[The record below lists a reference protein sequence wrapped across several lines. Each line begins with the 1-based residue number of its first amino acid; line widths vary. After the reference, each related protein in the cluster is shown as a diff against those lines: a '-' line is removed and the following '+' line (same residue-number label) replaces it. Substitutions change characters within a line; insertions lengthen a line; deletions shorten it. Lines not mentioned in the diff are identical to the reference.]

1 MTETHRKGWNPY
13 WFWAG
18 VAVVTIGLV
27 HLFQPVLLPFVA
39 GILLAY
45 LLDPPVNRLTR
56 LGLGRGWATLVVLL
70 VFAVLLV
77 GVLLLV
83 VPMLQQQ
90 LSDMITKLP
99 DLIAS
104 LQDKVM
110 KLIATL
116 RTRVSAQD
124 MQRLQDAVGGHAGDI
139 LGVLPDVLLGLLTK
153 GLALFNVLSLVFITP
168 VVAFYMMRDWPLIV
182 ATVDGWLPKRQ
193 APTIRRLFVEM
204 DQKLSGYIRGVSM
217 ICIILAVFYGTAL
230 SAVGLDFGLVVGL
243 LAGFLAFIPFVGSI
257 FGFVVGVGLAFAQ
270 FSDLTSVA
278 LVAAVFLIG
287 QAVEGN
293 VLQPMLVGRQVN
305 LHAVWI
311 IFALLAGGAVFG
323 FLGVLLAVPFAVVI
337 AVLVRYGIEQ
347 YRESQLYLGDG
358 GPPPGR

>member
-1 MTETHRKGWNPY
+1 MSESRTGWNPY
-13 WFWAG
+13 LFWAG
-18 VAVVTIGLV
+18 VAVVVIALLY
-27 HLFQPVLLPFVA
+27 LFQPVLLPFVA

-56 LGLGRGWATLVVLL
+56 LGLGRGWATLAVLC
-70 VFAVLLV
+70 VFGILLV
-77 GVLLLV
+77 GVVLLV

-90 LSDMITKLP
+90 ISDLITKLP
-99 DLIAS
+99 DLIAA
-104 LQDKVM
+104 LRDKFGG
-110 KLIATL
+110 LLALL

-124 MQRLQDAVGGHAGDI
+124 MAKIQDAVGGHAGDI
-139 LGVLPDVLLGLLTK
+139 LGMVPAFLGGLLTK
-153 GLALFNVLSLVFITP
+153 GLALFNILSLIFITP
-168 VVAFYMMRDWPLIV
+168 IVAFYMMRDWPILV
-182 ATVDGWLPKRQ
+182 ATVNGWLPKRQ

-243 LAGFLAFIPFVGSI
+243 LAGLMAFIPFVGAI
-257 FGFVVGVGLAFAQ
+257 FGFVVSVGLAFAQ
-270 FSDLTSVA
+270 FSELTPIM
-278 LVAAVFLIG
+278 LVAGIFLIG

-293 VLQPMLVGRQVN
+293 VLQPLLVGRQVN

-323 FLGVLLAVPFAVVI
+323 FLGVLLAVPFAVII
-337 AVLVRYGIEQ
+337 AVLVRFGIEQ
-347 YRESQLYLGDG
+347 YRESELYLGER
-358 GPPPGR
+358 PPGS

>member
-1 MTETHRKGWNPY
+1 MTESRAGWNPY

-18 VAVVTIGLV
+18 VAVAVIALIY
-27 HLFQPVLLPFVA
+27 LFQEVLLPFVA

-45 LLDPPVNRLTR
+45 LLDPPVNRLTK
-56 LGLGRGWATLVVLL
+56 LGLGRGWATLAVLC
-70 VFAVLLV
+70 VFGILLV
-77 GVLLLV
+77 GVVLLV

-90 LSDMITKLP
+90 ISDLFTKLP
-99 DLIAS
+99 DLIAA
-104 LQDKVM
+104 LREKFGG
-110 KLIATL
+110 LLALL

-124 MQRLQDAVGGHAGDI
+124 IAKIQDAVGGHAGDI
-139 LGVLPDVLLGLLTK
+139 VGMVPGFLAGLLTK
-153 GLALFNVLSLVFITP
+153 GLALFNILSLIFITP
-168 VVAFYMMRDWPLIV
+168 IVAFYMMRDWPIIV
-182 ATVDGWLPKRQ
+182 ATVNGWLPKRQ

-243 LAGFLAFIPFVGSI
+243 LAGLMAFIPFVGAI
-257 FGFVVGVGLAFAQ
+257 FGFVVSVGLAFAQ
-270 FSDLTSVA
+270 FSDWTPIMMVA
-278 LVAAVFLIG
+278 GIFLIG

-293 VLQPMLVGRQVN
+293 VLQPLLVGRQVN

-323 FLGVLLAVPFAVVI
+323 FLGVLLAVPFAVII

-347 YRESQLYLGDG
+347 YRESKLYLGES
-358 GPPPGR
+358 PPAS

>member
-1 MTETHRKGWNPY
+1 MSESRTGWNPY
-13 WFWAG
+13 LFWAG
-18 VAVVTIGLV
+18 VAVVVIVLLY
-27 HLFQPVLLPFVA
+27 LFQPVLLPFVA

-56 LGLGRGWATLVVLL
+56 LGLGRGWATLAVLC
-70 VFAVLLV
+70 VFGILLV
-77 GVLLLV
+77 GVVLLV

-90 LSDMITKLP
+90 ISDLITKLP
-99 DLIAS
+99 DLIAA
-104 LQDKVM
+104 LRDKFGG
-110 KLIATL
+110 LLALL

-124 MQRLQDAVGGHAGDI
+124 MAKIQDAVGGHAGDI
-139 LGVLPDVLLGLLTK
+139 LGMVPGFLGGLLTK
-153 GLALFNVLSLVFITP
+153 GLALFNILSLIFITP
-168 VVAFYMMRDWPLIV
+168 IVAFYMMRDWPILV
-182 ATVDGWLPKRQ
+182 ATVNGWLPKRQ

-243 LAGFLAFIPFVGSI
+243 LAGLMAFIPFVGAI
-257 FGFVVGVGLAFAQ
+257 FGFVVSVGLAFAQ
-270 FSDLTSVA
+270 FSEWTPIM
-278 LVAAVFLIG
+278 LVAGIFLIG

-293 VLQPMLVGRQVN
+293 VLQPLLVGRQVN

-323 FLGVLLAVPFAVVI
+323 FLGVLLAVPFAVII
-337 AVLVRYGIEQ
+337 AVLVRFGIEQ
-347 YRESQLYLGDG
+347 YRESELYLGER
-358 GPPPGR
+358 PPGS